1 MFNSNAL
8 SSGRRARAIYC
19 TQNLLTSDSGGA
31 TVADMEDS
39 IGVRQLRDELHFNLA
54 WIAHGNRL
62 VVRRR
67 SQRLALLRAALPEDR
82 GRETPLTEFRHTMR
96 ATLRRARRRP
106 QLLTLYGDPVAVLE
120 RYAPAQVPS

>member
-1 MFNSNAL
+1 VLDSA
-8 SSGRRARAIYC
+8 SVARM
-19 TQNLLTSDSGGA
+19 Q
-31 TVADMEDS
+31 DS
-39 IGVRQLRDELHFNLA
+39 IGVRQLREELHLNLA

-82 GRETPLTEFRHTMR
+82 GRETPLTEFRHTVR
-96 ATLRRARRRP
+96 ATIQRARRRP

-120 RYAPAQVPS
+120 RL

>member
-1 MFNSNAL
+1 
-8 SSGRRARAIYC
+8 
-19 TQNLLTSDSGGA
+19 LTSDSGSA

-39 IGVRQLRDELHFNLA
+39 IGVRQLREELHFNLA

-67 SQRLALLRAALPEDR
+67 GQRLALLRAALPEDG
-82 GRETPLTEFRHTMR
+82 GRETPLTEFRHTMC